1 MLVTV
6 LQSTQNHT
14 VDFVL
19 AFLLAIGTTTGA
31 MVGTKI
37 GRRMR
42 ADQLK
47 ILLALII
54 LLVACQIGWSLF
66 RTPTIFLSHIAGE

>member
-1 MLVTV
+1 
-6 LQSTQNHT
+6 

-31 MVGTKI
+31 MVGTKV

-54 LLVACQIGWSLF
+54 LIVACQIGWNLF
-66 RTPTIFLSHIAGE
+66 RTPNIFLSHVPGE